1 MTEAQLPDEAAIAE
15 AVRVLRDGGL
25 VAIPTETVYGL
36 GADASN
42 EAAVRRIFRV
52 KGRPADHPLI
62 VHLASP
68 RDLDRWAVEIPATAH
83 LLARAFWPGPLS
95 LVLWRAEHVLDAVT
109 GGQDTVALRV
119 PNHPATLAVLER
131 LGSGIA
137 APSANR
143 FGKVSPTTAHDVAED
158 LGGDVDYVLDGGPAH
173 VGLESTILDLTG
185 EHPTLLRPGGVPVEA
200 IEAVLGAHVART
212 PKTSRTRAPGTLE
225 AHYAPR
231 ARVVLTDSEA
241 VSREAVEARDAG
253 QRVGVL
259 AMHGHEPLPEGIVDL
274 DLGREPATS
283 ARLLYGR
290 LREADRLG
298 LDLVLAIP
306 PEESGLGAA
315 VVDRLRRAA
324 AAHGPG

>member
-1 MTEAQLPDEAAIAE
+1 MSEAQLPDEAAIDE
-15 AVRVLRDGGL
+15 AVRVLRRGGL

-36 GADASN
+36 GADAAN
-42 EAAVRRIFRV
+42 EEAVRRIFHV

-62 VHLASP
+62 VHLASA
-68 RDLDRWAVEIPATAH
+68 RELDRWAVEIPATAH

-119 PNHPATLAVLER
+119 PSHPATLAVLER

-158 LGGDVDYVLDGGPAH
+158 LGGDVDFVLDGGPAH

-185 EHPTLLRPGGVPVEA
+185 EHPTLLRPGGVSIEA
-200 IEAVLGAHVART
+200 IEAVLGTTVTRT
-212 PKTSRTRAPGTLE
+212 TRGRTRAPGMLK

-231 ARVVLTDSEA
+231 ARVVLTDREA
-241 VSREAVEARDAG
+241 VSRDALTARAAG

-259 AMHGHEPLPEGIVDL
+259 AMQGHATLPDGVVDL

-315 VVDRLRRAA
+315 IVDRLRRAA
-324 AAHGPG
+324 AAHGAG